1 MYCGRLSN
9 PLPLICPRRI
19 EILQLR
25 DPATFDPEKSRD
37 LCENLARTV
46 CKLIILFIVLHRVHA
61 KLRIRV

>member
-1 MYCGRLSN
+1 MDCGRLSN
-9 PLPLICPRRI
+9 PLPLIYPRRI

-37 LCENLARTV
+37 LCENLERTV
-46 CKLIILFIVLHRVHA
+46 CKLILFIVLHRVHA